1 MDAVAAVYNG
11 DAMLNFEQTLKHET
25 LQARYLILEL
35 AATLDRLDEA
45 AARDSRATAKDARV
59 KQMAEA
65 IAILSAPSAKPD
77 RAERILRLYSDPER

>member
-1 MDAVAAVYNG
+1 
-11 DAMLNFEQTLKHET
+11 MLNFEQTLKHET